1 MTGKMMIGK
10 NENLFENKNYK
21 VVIAT
26 DEKDGVRYYQVVNK
40 ETGVIENGD
49 NVLPKAISFAISA
62 DDALIKIKKQAG
74 VKEGNVNLALP
85 PSLQ

>member
-74 VKEGNVNLALP
+74 VKDGNVNLALP

>member
-1 MTGKMMIGK
+1 MIGK

-74 VKEGNVNLALP
+74 VKDGNVNLALP